1 MRWSAAPLRTLNVAA
16 FLVLVAGNAWG
27 AAGIAGGESIGVVA
41 NRWPTFLLPAGWT
54 FGIWSLIYVAL
65 GAFAV
70 YQALPRD
77 GARLAAERL
86 GPLWCGTVVLN
97 LAWLTAFSF
106 SRFGIALAV
115 MAALLV
121 SLILIFVRLD
131 VGGKQA
137 GPAERWL
144 VQVPFSLYLGW
155 ITVAFIVNT
164 AQLLASLG
172 WEGGPL
178 APRTWAIIMMA
189 VATGIAALFD
199 VLRREWI
206 VALVVA
212 WALAGI
218 GARYQ
223 DQTVLVSTAWGLAA
237 GNVALVIAMGVW
249 RSVRAG

>member
-1 MRWSAAPLRTLNVAA
+1 MTWSATPLRALNVVA
-16 FLVLVAGNAWG
+16 FLVLVAGNGWG

-65 GAFAV
+65 GAFV
-70 YQALPRD
+70 LYQVLPRD
-77 GARLAAERL
+77 GARRAAERI
-86 GPLWCGTVVLN
+86 GPLWCATVVLN

-106 SRFGIALAV
+106 SRFGTALAV

-121 SLILIFVRLD
+121 ALILIFVRLD
-131 VGGKQA
+131 IGGA
-137 GPAERWL
+137 AVGPAGRWL
-144 VQVPFSLYLGW
+144 VQAPFSLYLGW

-164 AQLLASLG
+164 AQFLASLG

-178 APRTWAIIMMA
+178 APRTWAIIMMT

-223 DQTVLVSTAWGLAA
+223 DQPVLISTAWGLATA
-237 GNVALVIAMGVW
+237 NVALVVVMGVW
-249 RSVRAG
+249 RRVRAG